1 VGLDKLV
8 KQPTLSATKTTY
20 EGGGSIYR
28 AVSSRKWEGSAALE
42 VAYVWLYQGEW
53 KGEFILDEKPVK
65 GITSYLS
72 QPGEAVGNPHRL
84 AANQNQSFQGSKLV
98 GMGFILTPEEAQV
111 LIEKDPK
118 NNEVLFP
125 YLNGDDLN
133 TNPDQSPSRW
143 VINFFDYPLDAD
155 HDDPKKPK
163 GAPYAV
169 DYPDC
174 LNIVE
179 EKVKP
184 EREQKKDKRSREKW
198 WLYERNRP
206 ELYEAIALR
215 DRVLVCARVTKNL
228 MLSFVPKGYVYN
240 EMLVVLNFSE
250 YQFFALLQSFIHE
263 IWVWQ
268 NCSTLGA
275 GMRYTPSDVFE
286 TFPFPETTDNLES
299 IGKQYYTHRQSIME
313 SRQEGLTKTYNR
325 FHDSTETAEDIATLR
340 QLHREMDEAV
350 AVAYNWTDLS
360 LDHGFHETKQGVRYT
375 ISETAREEV
384 LNRLL
389 QLNFDRYAEEV
400 RLGLHDRKKK
410 KKATSKGKKKGK
422 ARSADSQ
429 QMGLL

>member
-1 VGLDKLV
+1 
-8 KQPTLSATKTTY
+8 
-20 EGGGSIYR
+20 
-28 AVSSRKWEGSAALE
+28 
-42 VAYVWLYQGEW
+42 
-53 KGEFILDEKPVK
+53 
-65 GITSYLS
+65 
-72 QPGEAVGNPHRL
+72 
-84 AANQNQSFQGSKLV
+84 
-98 GMGFILTPEEAQV
+98 M
-111 LIEKDPK
+111 
-118 NNEVLFP
+118 LFP
-125 YLNGDDLN
+125 YLNGQDLN

-174 LNIVE
+174 LAIVE

-184 EREQKKDKRSREKW
+184 ERTRKKENGEFALRKPLPQKWWIYADKR
-198 WLYERNRP
+198 P
-206 ELYEAIALR
+206 ALYEAIALR
-215 DRVLVCARVTKNL
+215 DRVLVICLHTKYSAFTFVSNQQVFSHGL
-228 MLSFVPKGYVYN
+228 AVIANDSFAVMSQLCSSIY
-240 EMLVVLNFSE
+240 
-250 YQFFALLQSFIHE
+250 E
-263 IWVWQ
+263 IWAFEYGSSLGQ
-268 NCSTLGA
+268 TL
-275 GMRYTPSDVFE
+275 RYTPSDCFE
-286 TFPFPETTDNLES
+286 TFPFPEKTDNLES

-313 SRQEGLTKTYNR
+313 TRQQGLTKTYNR

-400 RLGLHDRKKK
+400 RLGLHDKKKK

-422 ARSADSQ
+422 ARSADNQ
-429 QMGLL
+429 QTSFL

>member
-1 VGLDKLV
+1 MLGK
-8 KQPTLSATKTTY
+8 
-20 EGGGSIYR
+20 
-28 AVSSRKWEGSAALE
+28 
-42 VAYVWLYQGEW
+42 
-53 KGEFILDEKPVK
+53 
-65 GITSYLS
+65 
-72 QPGEAVGNPHRL
+72 
-84 AANQNQSFQGSKLV
+84 
-98 GMGFILTPEEAQV
+98 GFILTPEEAQT

-118 NNEVLFP
+118 NKDVLFP
-125 YLNGDDLN
+125 FLNGQDLN

-143 VINFFDYPLDAD
+143 VINFFDYPLDVE

-174 LNIVE
+174 LAIVE
-179 EKVKP
+179 KKVKP
-184 EREQKKDKRSREKW
+184 ERDQLGLKKDSSAKGYAKYW
-198 WLYERNRP
+198 WLYGRRALD
-206 ELYEAIALR
+206 LYEAIAQR
-215 DRVLVCARVTKNL
+215 DRVLVIAATSRTVAFNFEP
-228 MLSFVPKGYVYN
+228 SNIVFSHA
-240 EMLVVLNFSE
+240 VVVFSLDQ
-250 YQFFALLQSFIHE
+250 YQAFATLQSSFHE
-263 IWVWQ
+263 KWARQ
-268 NCSTLGA
+268 YSSSMKADL
-275 GMRYTPSDVFE
+275 RYTPSDIFE

-313 SRQEGLTKTYNR
+313 TRQEGLTKTYNR

-400 RLGLHDRKKK
+400 RLGLHDKKKK

-422 ARSADSQ
+422 ARSADNQ
-429 QMGLL
+429 QMGFL